1 MFSHLLMPPTAV
13 SPRAGAAEGGG
24 VLGVAVALGVPSGAA
39 LGALLGIFDGAA
51 AGAVEGAA
59 LGAVAGAALG
69 VSDGAVAGALVDCA
83 SAPPVKARSAI
94 RPRSLEIMV
103 AS

>member
-1 MFSHLLMPPTAV
+1 
-13 SPRAGAAEGGG
+13 
-24 VLGVAVALGVPSGAA
+24 VLGAG
-39 LGALLGIFDGAA
+39 
-51 AGAVEGAA
+51 AGAVF
-59 LGAVAGAALG
+59 G

-83 SAPPVKARSAI
+83 AAPPVTARSAI

>member
-13 SPRAGAAEGGG
+13 SLRAGAAEGGG
-24 VLGVAVALGVPSGAA
+24 VLGVAVALGVPDGAV
-39 LGALLGIFDGAA
+39 LGIFDGAV

-59 LGAVAGAALG
+59 LGAAAGAVLG

-83 SAPPVKARSAI
+83 AAPPVTARSAI